1 MAATTVSTKRQRESW
16 MPCECIALQTRGC
29 ESILKPSVVSS
40 ARFTNGAPE
49 QSAVLSNLMSAC
61 WGWVRWVGTCFC
73 VSGCVSTCTEPYSI
87 SLRIHVQKCCN
98 YIKQSKASETVHTAP
113 KLTYPETSSTRPQNF
128 GPPSLSLSI
137 PLCIKSH
144 KEISAYYF
152 LYADTPTCVRRHVF
166 MFTTSRPASYASSM

>member
-1 MAATTVSTKRQRESW
+1 MTTGLSALHDSASNLHPNFPAGLVWPPSTKEHTVLEDGGDNCEHEEAKESW

-61 WGWVRWVGTCFC
+61 WGWVRWVGTCFR

-98 YIKQSKASETVHTAP
+98 YIKQSKHP
-113 KLTYPETSSTRPQNF
+113 KP
-128 GPPSLSLSI
+128 
-137 PLCIKSH
+137 CI
-144 KEISAYYF
+144 
-152 LYADTPTCVRRHVF
+152 RHLN
-166 MFTTSRPASYASSM
+166 